1 MQICT
6 KVAGIPRRFHHRCM
20 GQELFLSGFL
30 LTRED
35 WDLLDEES
43 RTLFTQM
50 LAEEGRSP
58 HFDGGSKG
66 RYRFKRPS

>member
-1 MQICT
+1 
-6 KVAGIPRRFHHRCM
+6 M
-20 GQELFLSGFL
+20 GRELFLSGFL

-43 RTLFTQM
+43 RKVFTQM

-58 HFDGGSKG
+58 YFDGGSKG
-66 RYRFKRPS
+66 RYRFKRRSS